1 MVFLSKSKS
10 WLFIVVFGYTL
21 FLGGCISESEPIQQ
35 EIPVKEKKKFE
46 MYELSEMSA
55 MMRQLYQL
63 NEQLKER
70 IIAGESLGDFPK
82 SIERMLSAK
91 MTDDKKMDD
100 FFEEHAKTFIELQE
114 KIYNDSAQAKVHF
127 NAAIDACIQC
137 HRVKCAGPIPKI
149 EKLLI
154 KV

>member
-1 MVFLSKSKS
+1 MVYLSKNKFR
-10 WLFIVVFGYTL
+10 FIVVL
-21 FLGGCISESEPIQQ
+21 ASFLSLVACSSSEEELTQ
-35 EIPVKEKKKFE
+35 EAPQKEKKKFE

-70 IIAGESLGDFPK
+70 ILAGEDLGEFPQ
-82 SIERMLSAK
+82 SVQRMLSAK
-91 MTDDKKMDD
+91 MTDDKPIDE
-100 FFEEHAKTFIELQE
+100 FFTTHAESFIALQE
-114 KIYNDSAQAKVHF
+114 KIYNDEANAKIHF

-149 EKLLI
+149 EKLYI
-154 KV
+154 KE